1 MNLSEIRER
10 INGLD
15 DQLSTL
21 LTERMRLA
29 LDVARYKKEN
39 NLPVLDR
46 SREREILGEIT
57 ERGGE
62 EFEEYLKVLFSVLF
76 DMSKSYQI
84 RHLTGE
90 GELAKKL
97 EEARKNTPEL
107 FPKKAVVACQG
118 IEGAYSQQAAERLF
132 SIPKIV
138 YFKSFEGVF
147 QAVREGLCRYGIL
160 PIENSVHG
168 SVLPVYDLMRDCRFH
183 IVRSLKMSISHSLL
197 AKEGTVLSDV
207 KEILSHEQAIGQCS
221 RFIEKSGA
229 TATAVENTAVAAK
242 AVADSPR
249 KDLAAI
255 ASKNCAELYG
265 LRVLADSIENNGN
278 NFTRFICISRD
289 LEVYPGA
296 NRISLVL
303 NLPHR
308 PGMLYSTIARFAA
321 LGLNLTKLESRPIPG
336 KDFEFMF
343 YFDLDAS
350 VWSDELVRLLSH
362 FEKTLDQFTFLGC
375 YGEV

>member
-1 MNLSEIRER
+1 MDIGQIRNR
-10 INGLD
+10 INELD
-15 DQLSTL
+15 DQLSAL
-21 LTERMRLA
+21 LTERMRLS
-29 LDVARYKKEN
+29 LDVARHKKEN
-39 NLPVLDR
+39 HLPALDR
-46 SREREILGEIT
+46 CREREILIGIT

-84 RHLTGE
+84 RHLTGD
-90 GELAKKL
+90 GALA
-97 EEARKNTPEL
+97 ARIAQAREKTPVL

-118 IEGAYSQQAAERLF
+118 IEGAYSQQAVERLF
-132 SIPKIV
+132 SIPKII

-147 QAVREGLCRYGIL
+147 QAVRQGLCRYGIL

-197 AKEGTVLSDV
+197 AKEGTRIADV
-207 KEILSHEQAIGQCS
+207 HEILTHEQAIGQCS
-221 RFIEKSGA
+221 RYIEELGV
-229 TATAVENTAVAAK
+229 TATPIENTAVAAK

-249 KDLAAI
+249 LDLAAI

-265 LRVLADSIENNGN
+265 LRVLADAIENNGN

-289 LEVYPGA
+289 MEIYPGA

-343 YFDLDAS
+343 YFDLDAT
-350 VWSDELVRLLSH
+350 VCSDELIHLLSH

-375 YGEV
+375 YGEF

>member
-1 MNLSEIRER
+1 MNLGEIRER

-15 DQLSTL
+15 DQLSAL
-21 LTERMRLA
+21 LTERMRLS

-46 SREREILGEIT
+46 SREREILTDIT
-57 ERGGE
+57 ERAGE
-62 EFEEYLKVLFSVLF
+62 EYEEYLKVLFSVLF

-84 RHLTGE
+84 RQLTGD
-90 GELAKKL
+90 GALAARIA
-97 EEARKNTPEL
+97 EARAKTPTL

-132 SIPKIV
+132 SLPKII

-147 QAVREGLCRYGIL
+147 QAVQQGLCRYGML

-168 SVLPVYDLMRDCRFH
+168 SVLPVYDLMRDHRFY
-183 IVRSLKMSISHSLL
+183 IVRGLKMSISHSLL
-197 AKEGTVLSDV
+197 AKEGTEISDIR
-207 KEILSHEQAIGQCS
+207 EILTHEQAIGQCS
-221 RFIEKSGA
+221 QYIERLGV
-229 TATAVENTAVAAK
+229 TATPVANTAVAAK
-242 AVADSPR
+242 AVADSPQNDR
-249 KDLAAI
+249 AAI
-255 ASKNCAELYG
+255 ASKKCAELYG
-265 LRVLADSIENNGN
+265 LRVLADGVENNGN
-278 NFTRFICISRD
+278 NFTRFICIAR
-289 LEVYPGA
+289 EMEIYPGA

-336 KDFEFMF
+336 RDFEFMF
-343 YFDLDAS
+343 YFDLDAT
-350 VWSDELVRLLSH
+350 VCSDELIRLLSH

-375 YGEV
+375 YSDY

>member
-84 RHLTGE
+84 RHLTGD

-183 IVRSLKMSISHSLL
+183 IVRSLKMSISHTLL
-197 AKEGTVLSDV
+197 AKEGTSLADV

-229 TATAVENTAVAAK
+229 TATAVENTAIAAK
-242 AVADSPR
+242 MVADSPR
-249 KDLAAI
+249 TDLAAI

-289 LEVYPGA
+289 LELYPGA

-375 YGEV
+375 YGEI